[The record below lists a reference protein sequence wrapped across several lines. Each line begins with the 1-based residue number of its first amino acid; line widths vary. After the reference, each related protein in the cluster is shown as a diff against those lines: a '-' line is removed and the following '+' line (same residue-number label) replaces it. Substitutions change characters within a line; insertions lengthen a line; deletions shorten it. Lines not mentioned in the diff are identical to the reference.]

1 MSKFKIFFISL
12 VILILPV
19 VVLAATVNLENPLSE
34 VNSLLGGSS
43 YVGKV
48 ISRVLGVVGAL
59 ALLMLVYG
67 GLSII
72 LAAGNDTK
80 IAQGKNIVAYTAI
93 GLVVIFMSYT
103 AITFFLSTLGGTFQ
117 NEFQDGMQP
126 SDYMEKCSDDCVAT
140 KFCSEQPASCILCCT
155 PDTPLECPD
164 TCSSTQSCTGQ
175 PEICSPL
182 CCTIDIEI

>member
-117 NEFQDGMQP
+117 NEFQDGMTENQAEYNGEGPLEEGVCP
-126 SDYMEKCSDDCVAT
+126 SNCVISSPCFALD
-140 KFCSEQPASCILCCT
+140 QPAECMSTPGCCGV
-155 PDTPLECPD
+155 
-164 TCSSTQSCTGQ
+164 SSQ
-175 PEICSPL
+175 
-182 CCTIDIEI
+182 